1 MTGVLPSTSP
11 LATPPFDG
19 GSSRGSLSR
28 SVSSRGT
35 GSRVPLGTVL
45 ISRKSFMQDIQFTA
59 ILVEPGDSEIGTV
72 GTGLSGLGV
81 EATGK
86 GIVFC
91 QDSAIGLQV
100 VLRDV
105 RPIHPQT
112 KAFVADELGSTNG
125 FFDGLEL
132 FLGAIKLILVD
143 QRALTCTRKALIA
156 HKQ

>member
-1 MTGVLPSTSP
+1 MFVPVAPSYIKTRWANISRNRLNIPSPLTAHSDTPRQKWTGVLPSPSP
-11 LATPPFDG
+11 LATSPFDG

-45 ISRKSFMQDIQFTA
+45 MSRKSFMQDIQFTA

-100 VLRDV
+100 V
-105 RPIHPQT
+105 
-112 KAFVADELGSTNG
+112 
-125 FFDGLEL
+125 
-132 FLGAIKLILVD
+132 
-143 QRALTCTRKALIA
+143 
-156 HKQ
+156 